1 MNVTVSRD
9 DDDWTNTELYNALS
23 MGQDLKV
30 FEICRDLTNGPFHIL
45 TIHHDTVLHMA
56 SFNKRNRLV
65 VALLGSLNESQFEKL
80 TWINSSGNTIL
91 HETTTNNGTVQ
102 AAREML
108 CRAPSLLMMTN
119 KLARHGKTK
128 IFKFLSDEVET
139 TVRKG
144 TNVETFL
151 LRNDKS
157 TILHVAIL
165 SQNFELAIFIA
176 QRYPRLIAAKDG
188 DGLTGL
194 QLLACNPSAFDNGV
208 GNNFLKKLIYNY
220 IDCSSEKHSR
230 VPMFEEIRK
239 IKHRCESAKELAKL
253 LVENDK
259 SWKATKSRLD
269 KSRAK
274 FHKFEG
280 RDVALEKRDF
290 PWPPDTP
297 LLIAT
302 KSGCTDIV
310 KEILNVYPQA
320 VEHIDGDGRNILH
333 VAIKYRRMD
342 IIDIVTSMAHSIR
355 RLRGKIDYKGYSLL
369 HMLSVPAKDSK
380 AEDDIRNPALIL
392 RDDLILFEML
402 LDKTTKLRVDA
413 KEWMKNTAENCSI
426 VVVLRATVAFAAA
439 YTVPGGPNQETGYP
453 LLKSKP
459 FFIVFVLADTLSL
472 TFSLI
477 SVILFQSILTSSFR
491 LNDFQYILHNK
502 LLLGLTMLILSVSM
516 MMVEFAAT
524 LILTISSGRNWTNV
538 LLYIISFF
546 PVTVYGYSYI
556 HLYKLLINAFCEKVW
571 TVKEAIFPAYVVA
584 ALPEAD
590 FTS

>member
-65 VALLGSLNESQFEKL
+65 VVLLGSLNEGQFEKL

-91 HETTTNNGTVQ
+91 HETTTNNETVE

-108 CRAPSLLMMTN
+108 CRDPSLLMMTN
-119 KLARHGKTK
+119 KLGETPLFHAARHGKTK

-144 TNVETFL
+144 TNVERFL

-194 QLLACNPSAFDNGV
+194 QLLACNPSALNNGV
-208 GNNFLKKLIYNY
+208 GNNFLKKLIYNCKAFFKRIYFKAY

-274 FHKFEG
+274 FHKFKG

-302 KSGCTDIV
+302 KRGCTDIV

-392 RDDLILFEML
+392 RDDLILFE
-402 LDKTTKLRVDA
+402 V
-413 KEWMKNTAENCSI
+413 N
-426 VVVLRATVAFAAA
+426 
-439 YTVPGGPNQETGYP
+439 
-453 LLKSKP
+453 
-459 FFIVFVLADTLSL
+459 
-472 TFSLI
+472 
-477 SVILFQSILTSSFR
+477 
-491 LNDFQYILHNK
+491 
-502 LLLGLTMLILSVSM
+502 
-516 MMVEFAAT
+516 
-524 LILTISSGRNWTNV
+524 
-538 LLYIISFF
+538 
-546 PVTVYGYSYI
+546 
-556 HLYKLLINAFCEKVW
+556 
-571 TVKEAIFPAYVVA
+571 
-584 ALPEAD
+584 
-590 FTS
+590 

>member
-1 MNVTVSRD
+1 
-9 DDDWTNTELYNALS
+9 

-80 TWINSSGNTIL
+80 TWISSSGNTIL

-119 KLARHGKTK
+119 KLGETPLFLAARHGKTK
-128 IFKFLSDEVET
+128 IFKFLGDEVET

-144 TNVETFL
+144 ANVETFL

-165 SQNFELAIFIA
+165 SQNFDLAIFIA

-220 IDCSSEKHSR
+220 VDCSLEKRSR

-253 LVENDK
+253 LVEKDK

-274 FHKFEG
+274 FHKYEG
-280 RDVALEKRDF
+280 RDAVLEKRDIA
-290 PWPPDTP
+290 WAPDTP
-297 LLIAT
+297 LLLAT

-342 IIDIVTSMAHSIR
+342 IIDIVTNMAHSIR
-355 RLRGKIDYKGYSLL
+355 RLRGKIDKKGYSLL
-369 HMLSVPAKDSK
+369 HMLSVQAKDNE
-380 AEDDIRNPALIL
+380 ADDDIRNPALIL
-392 RDDLILFEML
+392 RDDLILFERMR
-402 LDKTTKLRVDA
+402 KVCT
-413 KEWMKNTAENCSI
+413 
-426 VVVLRATVAFAAA
+426 
-439 YTVPGGPNQETGYP
+439 
-453 LLKSKP
+453 
-459 FFIVFVLADTLSL
+459 TLSRLQLNFNGRLLNRCCL
-472 TFSLI
+472 TKRPNYELMPK
-477 SVILFQSILTSSFR
+477 
-491 LNDFQYILHNK
+491 N
-502 LLLGLTMLILSVSM
+502 G
-516 MMVEFAAT
+516 
-524 LILTISSGRNWTNV
+524 
-538 LLYIISFF
+538 
-546 PVTVYGYSYI
+546 
-556 HLYKLLINAFCEKVW
+556 
-571 TVKEAIFPAYVVA
+571 
-584 ALPEAD
+584 
-590 FTS
+590 